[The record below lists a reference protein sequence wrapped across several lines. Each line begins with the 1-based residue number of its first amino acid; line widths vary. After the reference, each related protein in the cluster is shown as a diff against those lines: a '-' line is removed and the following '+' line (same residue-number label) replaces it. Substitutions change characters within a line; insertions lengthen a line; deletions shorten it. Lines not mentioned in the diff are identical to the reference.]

1 MPPPRSASSHR
12 PEAARGRARIRA
24 ATLADLPVLVRQRR
38 LMFIAMG
45 EADGP
50 HLDAADVAY
59 ARWFRREHRRGHL
72 YAMVAQLPRQGIV
85 AGGVVW
91 LQERQPRPGF
101 PGGRLPYLMSMFTDP
116 VARGRGI
123 ATALVLHAIRWC
135 RREGFASLTLH
146 ASSQGKPIYRRLGFA
161 RTNEFRLRIEPEPA
175 TRVPLRR

>member
-1 MPPPRSASSHR
+1 MPPPRSASSQR

-24 ATLADLPVLVRQRR
+24 AALADLPDLVRQRR
-38 LMFIAMG
+38 QMFLAMG
-45 EADGP
+45 EADDER
-50 HLDAADVAY
+50 LAAADAAY

-72 YAMVAQLPRQGIV
+72 YAMVAHLPRHGIV

-123 ATALVLHAIRWC
+123 ATALVLHAVRWC
-135 RREGFASLTLH
+135 RRQGYASLSLH
-146 ASSQGKPIYRRLGFA
+146 ASPQGKPIYRRLGFV
-161 RTNEFRLRIEPEPA
+161 RTNEFRLRIEPEA
-175 TRVPLRR
+175 GRRPQRH